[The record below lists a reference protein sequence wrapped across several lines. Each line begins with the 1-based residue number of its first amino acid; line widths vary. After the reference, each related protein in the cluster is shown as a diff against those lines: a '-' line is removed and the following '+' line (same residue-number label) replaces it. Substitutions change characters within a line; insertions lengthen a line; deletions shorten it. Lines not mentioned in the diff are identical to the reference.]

1 MEIYVDAAYES
12 LNHHGEELCGD
23 KVEFV
28 RQENSFVAVL
38 ADGLGSGVK
47 ANILSTLTSKIIAT
61 MLLGGAR
68 LTDAIETIAG
78 TLPVCR
84 ERDIAYSTF
93 TIIRVMPDGMCT
105 VAEFDN
111 PLVTLFRKNQI
122 LDLERVPMSI
132 DDKTV
137 YHSSF
142 KAENG
147 DMLVGFSD
155 GVVHAGVGKLLDLGW
170 QYDNIVKFV
179 SENISHDISPVEMCS
194 RILNAVDALYM
205 GEIGDD
211 STVCAIRFKESNPV
225 TIMIGPPINPELDP
239 IVVDKLVQ
247 SRGIKVVC
255 GGTTSQI
262 VSTHTGEQLSVTLNY
277 ENPGIPPAA
286 HLKGIDLVTEGV
298 LTIGKTLDMLK
309 RFPYMDR
316 SEKVIA
322 LSKKD
327 AASRLVRILL
337 EESTEVRFLVGRAI
351 NPAHQNPEMPI
362 SLGLKLNLIKEMK
375 AELEKI
381 GKIVNIEY
389 F

>member
-1 MEIYVDAAYES
+1 M
-12 LNHHGEELCGD
+12 
-23 KVEFV
+23 
-28 RQENSFVAVL
+28 
-38 ADGLGSGVK
+38 
-47 ANILSTLTSKIIAT
+47 
-61 MLLGGAR
+61 
-68 LTDAIETIAG
+68 
-78 TLPVCR
+78 
-84 ERDIAYSTF
+84 
-93 TIIRVMPDGMCT
+93 
-105 VAEFDN
+105 
-111 PLVTLFRKNQI
+111 
-122 LDLERVPMSI
+122 
-132 DDKTV
+132 
-137 YHSSF
+137 
-142 KAENG
+142 
-147 DMLVGFSD
+147 
-155 GVVHAGVGKLLDLGW
+155 
-170 QYDNIVKFV
+170 
-179 SENISHDISPVEMCS
+179 
-194 RILNAVDALYM
+194 
-205 GEIGDD
+205 
-211 STVCAIRFKESNPV
+211 
-225 TIMIGPPINPELDP
+225 
-239 IVVDKLVQ
+239 
-247 SRGIKVVC
+247 

-262 VSTHTGEQLSVTLNY
+262 VSSHTGEQLTVTLNY

-286 HLKGIDLVTEGV
+286 DIKGIDLVTEGV